1 MGWLLRQGVVLAS
14 LDLDGRANQADQDPG
29 AGVGAELRSGTRVAV
44 GLMLKGAKDLAWLDQ
59 DLVVRE
65 VEHIGALGVK
75 LRPRRCSMALLADRG
90 AFERWRLEL
99 GDQLEVRG

>member
-14 LDLDGRANQADQDPG
+14 LDVTGRANHVDPSPSTD
-29 AGVGAELRSGTRVAV
+29 VGAELRSGTRVAI
-44 GLMLKGAKDLAWLDQ
+44 GLSLKGAKDLAWLDH

-65 VEHIGALGVK
+65 LGHIGALGLK

-90 AFERWRLEL
+90 AFERWRLEM
-99 GDQLEVRG
+99 GDQLEVRE